1 MLLRLRPTAT
11 EADLEVLR
19 RVAGERGYA
28 VKLLDA
34 RRIVAELT
42 RREGRPAAGDRS
54 AFEDLAFVAGVLD
67 ASDAPELSERTP
79 GREDSVLRVGEA
91 AFGGA
96 SVSLI
101 AGPCAVEDER
111 RLLEIAR
118 AVKASGAT
126 CLRGGAYKPR
136 TSPYSFQGAGREG
149 LEALARVRA
158 EVDLPVVTEVL
169 DPRDVGT
176 VAAVADVLQIG
187 ARSMANYA
195 LLAEVARTQKVVLLK
210 RGPAASVRE
219 FLLAAEHVLARGN
232 ARVLLCER
240 GVRGFDQV
248 TRNVLDV
255 GAIAH
260 LKRVTHL
267 PVIVDPSHAAG
278 RPELVLPL
286 ARAGLAAGADG
297 LMVEVHPQPNEA
309 RSDGA
314 QAVSPADFAELAR
327 QAAALVRLD
336 GRRLVVG
343 KEATGER
350 AERGKDKDSKDR
362 ELRESPGRAGE
373 GVRP

>member
-19 RVAGERGYA
+19 RLAEARGYELA
-28 VKLLDA
+28 LLDSK
-34 RRIVAELT
+34 RLVAELVH
-42 RREGRPAAGDRS
+42 RARPVAGDRS
-54 AFEDLAFVAGVLD
+54 AFEDLSFVAGVLD
-67 ASDAPELSERTP
+67 ASDAPELVERAP
-79 GREDSVLRVGEA
+79 GREDTVVRVGEA

-96 SVSLI
+96 FVALI
-101 AGPCAVEDER
+101 AGPCAVEDEG

-118 AVKASGAT
+118 SVKASGAT

-136 TSPYSFQGAGREG
+136 TSPYSFQGSGREG
-149 LEALARVRA
+149 LKRLARVRA
-158 EVDLPVVTEVL
+158 AVGLPVVTEVL
-169 DPRDVGT
+169 DPRDVEA

-195 LLAEVARTQKVVLLK
+195 LLGEVAGTQKPLLLK

-219 FLLAAEHVLARGN
+219 FLRAAEHVLARGSTQ
-232 ARVLLCER
+232 VILCER

-260 LKRVTHL
+260 LKRSTHL

-278 RPELVLPL
+278 RAELVLPL

-314 QAVSPADFAELAR
+314 QALSLADFAELAR
-327 QAAALVRLD
+327 AAAALVRLD
-336 GRRLVVG
+336 GRRLVTG
-343 KEATGER
+343 KEPEKGRE
-350 AERGKDKDSKDR
+350 AER
-362 ELRESPGRAGE
+362 RESPGRAGE
-373 GVRP
+373 EVYP